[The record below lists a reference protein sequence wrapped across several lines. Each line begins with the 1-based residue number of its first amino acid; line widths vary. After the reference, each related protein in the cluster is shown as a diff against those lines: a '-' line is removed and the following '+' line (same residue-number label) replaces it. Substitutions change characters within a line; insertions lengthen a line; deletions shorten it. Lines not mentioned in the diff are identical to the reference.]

1 MVVVSNMVVCLLFF
15 SEELCFAS
23 ASCVFILSLGGLG
36 LVNACP
42 ISGVNWKHGFSFKKQ
57 V

>member
-42 ISGVNWKHGFSFKKQ
+42 NIWGELETWV
-57 V
+57 